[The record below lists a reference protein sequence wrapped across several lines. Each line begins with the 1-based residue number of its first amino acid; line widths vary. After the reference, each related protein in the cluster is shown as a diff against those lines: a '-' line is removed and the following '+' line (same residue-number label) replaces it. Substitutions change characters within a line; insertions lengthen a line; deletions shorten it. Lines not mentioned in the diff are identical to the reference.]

1 LDRKAT
7 ALAPQRPEKLAE
19 EVIMNGTV
27 YSEEIT
33 MNPEAGKPSQLTE
46 LVRGSEGRFI
56 DELTPVVRRQNVSL
70 DLASVERIDAAG
82 IAALISLYRIA
93 RESGHRFS
101 LSKVSARVAEML
113 ALVGLDGLLLSRNA
127 KMGSHST
134 ARLVRHAA

>member
-1 LDRKAT
+1 
-7 ALAPQRPEKLAE
+7 
-19 EVIMNGTV
+19 MNGTV

-70 DLASVERIDAAG
+70 DLASVERIDAA
-82 IAALISLYRIA
+82 ALRRSSRSTA
-93 RESGHRFS
+93 SPRVGNRFS

-113 ALVGLDGLLLSRNA
+113 ALVGLDGILLSRNA